1 MMMKKHKTTCW
12 DKACLVL
19 TGLLL
24 LTNLGFA
31 QKIPARPNPPRL
43 VNDFADILTDRQEN
57 ALERK
62 LVAYSDSTST
72 QICVVTVTSL
82 DGTTSDDFAYQIG
95 EKWGVGTKNNNGVV
109 ILVKPKTA
117 DELGD
122 VSIQVG
128 YGMEPYVTDAVNH
141 RIRTKEMIPAFKE
154 GDYYKGIDNAVN
166 AIIGLASGAY
176 KGNKYAKNDDS
187 DDALGVLVVF
197 LALVFMIVV
206 ISASRHGGN
215 KGGKGSSGRK
225 LGFWEGLFLGSMMSG
240 GNKHRGSSWGGSSG
254 SWGGGSSWGGSSGG
268 FGGFGGGHF
277 GGGGGS
283 SKW

>member
-1 MMMKKHKTTCW
+1 MMMTKHKTTCW
-12 DKACLVL
+12 DKAFFVL

-24 LTNLGFA
+24 FTNICFA

-43 VNDFADILTDRQEN
+43 VNDFANILSNKEEN

-62 LVAYSDSTST
+62 LVAYNDSTST
-72 QICVVTVTSL
+72 QICVVTVLSL
-82 DGTTSDDFAYQIG
+82 NGTTSDDFAYQIG
-95 EKWGVGTKNNNGVV
+95 EKWGVGNKDNNGVV

-128 YGMEPYVTDAVNH
+128 YGMEPYVTDAVNYG
-141 RIRTKEMIPAFKE
+141 IRTKEMIPAFKE
-154 GDYYKGIDNAVN
+154 GDYYRGIDNAVN

-176 KGNKYAKNDDS
+176 KADKYAGDDS
-187 DDALGVLVVF
+187 GDALGIFVVF
-197 LALVFMIVV
+197 LALVFVIVL
-206 ISASRHGGN
+206 ISATGKGNGG
-215 KGGKGSSGRK
+215 KGGKG
-225 LGFWEGLFLGSMMSG
+225 GFLRGLLWGILLSG
-240 GNKHRGSSWGGSSG
+240 GGNRGSGSWGSSGSSWGGGHS
-254 SWGGGSSWGGSSGG
+254 
-268 FGGFGGGHF
+268 GGFGGGHF

>member
-1 MMMKKHKTTCW
+1 MMMKKHKTTCL

-31 QKIPARPNPPRL
+31 QKIPARPTPPRL
-43 VNDFADILTDRQEN
+43 VNDFADILTDKQER
-57 ALERK
+57 ALEHK

-72 QICVVTVTSL
+72 QICVVTVKSL
-82 DGTTSDDFAYQIG
+82 NGTTSDDFAYQIG

-117 DELGD
+117 NELGD

-128 YGMEPYVTDAVNH
+128 YGMEPYVTDAINYG
-141 RIRTKEMIPAFKE
+141 IRTKEMIPAFKE
-154 GDYYKGIDNAVN
+154 GDYYKGIDNAVD

-176 KGNKYAKNDDS
+176 KSDRYAKNN
-187 DDALGVLVVF
+187 DDAEAVFGMIVGLCFIAFVLV
-197 LALVFMIVV
+197 LIA
-206 ISASRHGGN
+206 ASGKGKN
-215 KGGKGSSGRK
+215 GKGGSGNSSFWRGLLWGILLSGNGR
-225 LGFWEGLFLGSMMSG
+225 G
-240 GNKHRGSSWGGSSG
+240 GRGGG

-268 FGGFGGGHF
+268 FGGFGGFGGGHF

>member
-1 MMMKKHKTTCW
+1 MLKIKRKTTCW
-12 DKACLVL
+12 DKTFLVL

-24 LTNLGFA
+24 FINISLA
-31 QKIPARPNPPRL
+31 QTIPARPNPPRL
-43 VNDFADILTDRQEN
+43 VNDYADILSNSEEY
-57 ALERK
+57 ALEQK
-62 LVAYSDSTST
+62 LVNYSDTTST
-72 QICVVTVTSL
+72 QICVVTVNDLS
-82 DGTTSDDFAYQIG
+82 GTTSDDFAQKLG

-128 YGMEPYVTDAVNH
+128 YGMEPYVTDAVNYG
-141 RIRTKEMIPAFKE
+141 IRTKVMIPAFKE
-154 GDYYKGIDNAVN
+154 NDYYKGIDGAVD

-176 KGNKYAKNDDS
+176 KSDKYTEDDISDGKILAVLIIALFIYIVIKAFIHRDDS
-187 DDALGVLVVF
+187 G
-197 LALVFMIVV
+197 
-206 ISASRHGGN
+206 SHGS
-215 KGGKGSSGRK
+215 GKGSFWKGLLWGLLLSGT
-225 LGFWEGLFLGSMMSG
+225 
-240 GNKHRGSSWGGSSG
+240 RG
-254 SWGGGSSWGGSSGG
+254 GGGSSWSGSRGGSWGGSSSGG

>member
-1 MMMKKHKTTCW
+1 MMMTKHKTTCW

-31 QKIPARPNPPRL
+31 QEIPARPNPPRL
-43 VNDFADILTDRQEN
+43 VNDFADILTDKQER
-57 ALERK
+57 ALEHK

-128 YGMEPYVTDAVNH
+128 YGMEPYVTDAVNYG
-141 RIRTKEMIPAFKE
+141 IRTKEMIPAFKE
-154 GDYYKGIDNAVN
+154 GNYYKGIDNAVN

-176 KGNKYAKNDDS
+176 KGNKYTGKDS
-187 DDALGVLVVF
+187 DDALGILVVF

-206 ISASRHGGN
+206 ITASRHGGN
-215 KGGKGSSGRK
+215 KGGKS
-225 LGFWEGLFLGSMMSG
+225 SG
-240 GNKHRGSSWGGSSG
+240 GNSGFWRGLLWGMLLSGGNRHSGGSSWGGSSG
-254 SWGGGSSWGGSSGG
+254 SWGGGHSSGG

>member
-1 MMMKKHKTTCW
+1 MMMKKHKKTCW
-12 DKACLVL
+12 GKACLVL

-24 LTNLGFA
+24 LSNICFA
-31 QKIPARPNPPRL
+31 QKIPAKPNPPRL
-43 VNDFADILTDRQEN
+43 VNDLANILTDKQERV
-57 ALERK
+57 LEHK
-62 LVAYSDSTST
+62 LVAYNDSTST

-95 EKWGVGTKNNNGVV
+95 EKWGVGTKENNGVV

-128 YGMEPYVTDAVNH
+128 YGMEPYVTDAVNYG
-141 RIRTKEMIPAFKE
+141 IRTKVMIPAFKE
-154 GDYYKGIDNAVN
+154 GDYYKGIDGAVD

-176 KGNKYAKNDDS
+176 KSDKYADNDD
-187 DDALGVLVVF
+187 DNEVLGTFVGLLFLVF
-197 LALVFMIVV
+197 LLVIL
-206 ISASRHGGN
+206 SASGKNKGN
-215 KGGKGSSGRK
+215 GGKGS
-225 LGFWEGLFLGSMMSG
+225 FWRGLLWGILLSNTRRG
-240 GNKHRGSSWGGSSG
+240 GGGSSWGGS
-254 SWGGGSSWGGSSGG
+254 GGSWGGSSGG

>member
-1 MMMKKHKTTCW
+1 MITKLKIKTCL

-19 TGLLL
+19 MGLFLFV
-24 LTNLGFA
+24 NIGFA
-31 QKIPARPNPPRL
+31 QKIPARPVPPRL
-43 VNDFADILTDRQEN
+43 VNDFANILTDKQER
-57 ALERK
+57 ALEHK

-82 DGTTSDDFAYQIG
+82 DGMESNDFAYQIG
-95 EKWGVGTKNNNGVV
+95 EKWGVGTKNNTGVV

-128 YGMEPYVTDAVNH
+128 YGMEPYVTDAVNYG
-141 RIRTKEMIPAFKE
+141 IRTKEMIPAFKE
-154 GDYYKGIDNAVN
+154 GNYYKGIDNAVN

-176 KGNKYAKNDDS
+176 KSDRYAKNDDAG
-187 DDALGVLVVF
+187 DALGFFVVF
-197 LALVFMIVV
+197 LALVFMFVV
-206 ISASRHGGN
+206 ITASRHGGN
-215 KGGKGSSGRK
+215 KGGKS
-225 LGFWEGLFLGSMMSG
+225 SG
-240 GNKHRGSSWGGSSG
+240 GNNGFWRGLLWGMFLSGSNRHSGSSSWGGSSG
-254 SWGGGSSWGGSSGG
+254 SWGGGSSGG

>member
-1 MMMKKHKTTCW
+1 MIMTKHNITRKVR
-12 DKACLVL
+12 ACLCL
-19 TGLLL
+19 MGLLL
-24 LTNLGFA
+24 FVNVSFA

-43 VNDFADILTDRQEN
+43 VNDYADILTDKQER
-57 ALERK
+57 ALEHK
-62 LVAYSDSTST
+62 LVAYNDSTST
-72 QICVVTVTSL
+72 QICVVTVKSL
-82 DGTTSDDFAYQIG
+82 TGTTSDDFAYQIG

-117 DELGD
+117 NELGD

-128 YGMEPYVTDAVNH
+128 YGMEPYVTDAVNYG
-141 RIRTKEMIPAFKE
+141 IRTKEMIPAFKE

-176 KGNKYAKNDDS
+176 KSDRYAKNDD
-187 DDALGVLVVF
+187 DAEAVLGMIVGLCFIAFVLV
-197 LALVFMIVV
+197 LIA
-206 ISASRHGGN
+206 ASGKGKN
-215 KGGKGSSGRK
+215 GKGGSGNGSFWRGLLWGILLSGNGR
-225 LGFWEGLFLGSMMSG
+225 G
-240 GNKHRGSSWGGSSG
+240 GRGGG

>member
-1 MMMKKHKTTCW
+1 MNTKHKIKTCL

-19 TGLLL
+19 TGLFLYV
-24 LTNLGFA
+24 NIGFA
-31 QKIPARPNPPRL
+31 QKIPARPVPPRL
-43 VNDFADILTDRQEN
+43 VNDFANILTDKQERV
-57 ALERK
+57 LEHK

-82 DGTTSDDFAYQIG
+82 DGMESNDFAYQIG

-128 YGMEPYVTDAVNH
+128 YGMEPYVTDAVNYG
-141 RIRTKEMIPAFKE
+141 IRTKEMIPAFKE
-154 GDYYKGIDNAVN
+154 GNYYKGIDNAVN

-176 KGNKYAKNDDS
+176 KS
-187 DDALGVLVVF
+187 DRYTGKDGDEALGVLVIF
-197 LALVFMIVV
+197 LALIFMFVV
-206 ISASRHGGN
+206 ITASRHGG
-215 KGGKGSSGRK
+215 KGGKSSGGSN
-225 LGFWEGLFLGSMMSG
+225 GFWRGLLWGILLSG
-240 GNKHRGSSWGGSSG
+240 NGRSR
-254 SWGGGSSWGGSSGG
+254 GGSSWGGSGGSWGGSSGG
-268 FGGFGGGHF
+268 SFGGFGGGHF